1 MNTEGLIAA
10 AGGLVKELQGRINGG
25 CERVKR

>member
-10 AGGLVKELQGRINGG
+10 AGGLVKELQGRIQGRLMLTG
-25 CERVKR
+25 P